1 MERAAAAARKTLA
14 AARTVAAEAAKSLA
28 EAQAEAAEA
37 EAAVEALGTPR
48 GLRRLVGRRGRRR
61 LREALE
67 AAREEAAKAGPRAE
81 GHPASWQCRAAALA
95 SWGWLD
101 RHLAVTPV
109 YVLYSSH
116 CGRRRRTRRWRAKD

>member
-37 EAAVEALGTPR
+37 EAAVEARGTPR

-61 LREALE
+61 LR
-67 AAREEAAKAGPRAE
+67 
-81 GHPASWQCRAAALA
+81 
-95 SWGWLD
+95 
-101 RHLAVTPV
+101 
-109 YVLYSSH
+109 
-116 CGRRRRTRRWRAKD
+116 